1 MNQTLVQLSGKHT
14 FGTPKSKASRRSV
27 DLPLIA
33 QVALRRWRR
42 EQAGEHLRV
51 GEAWEY
57 PDLVFTT
64 TVSNPLNPSNVR
76 SRSFLVILV
85 RADCPRI
92 RFHDLRHTAATLM
105 LSQGVQA
112 RVLQDVLGHADI
124 RMTLGTYAHVLREQ
138 KREAAQKVDAFLA
151 TAGNNDS

>member
-1 MNQTLVQLSGKHT
+1 
-14 FGTPKSKASRRSV
+14 
-27 DLPLIA
+27 
-33 QVALRRWRR
+33 
-42 EQAGEHLRV
+42 
-51 GEAWEY
+51 
-57 PDLVFTT
+57 
-64 TVSNPLNPSNVR
+64 
-76 SRSFLVILV
+76 
-85 RADCPRI
+85 
-92 RFHDLRHTAATLM
+92 M